1 METPAKHAAEVA
13 GSSLTFKSN
22 AVLSRRVEVA
32 AVPFPQWHAEGKA
45 FQLRRTLPACM
56 QWLYECA
63 AAGEVVPLMPRHY
76 ISISAAT
83 LESLDDVSR
92 FCDPCAPMFWPTL
105 R

>member
-1 METPAKHAAEVA
+1 LPQVPCKRSALKTTASPK
-13 GSSLTFKSN
+13 LSN
-22 AVLSRRVEVA
+22 AIS
-32 AVPFPQWHAEGKA
+32 
-45 FQLRRTLPACM
+45 ACV

-92 FCDPCAPMFWPTL
+92 FCDPCALTFWPTL
-105 R
+105 C